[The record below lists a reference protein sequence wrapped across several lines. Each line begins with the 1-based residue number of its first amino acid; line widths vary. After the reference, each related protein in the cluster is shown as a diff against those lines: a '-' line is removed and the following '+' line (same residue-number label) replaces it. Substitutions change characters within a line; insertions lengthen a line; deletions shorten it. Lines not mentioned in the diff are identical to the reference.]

1 MALAVSNTEK
11 HEIDTIFS
19 LFDESVNYQE
29 KNGYPTWRNYDK
41 NAIIRDIEALRQYK
55 VVAEGKVA
63 IVFSVAFSDR
73 VIWRHMDQG
82 KSIYLHRIVV
92 NPAFKGQKLFK
103 VILDW
108 AIQHCKTKGFENV
121 RMDTWADNP
130 TIIEYYKAFGFKPV
144 EKYTTPD
151 TEELPEH
158 NRRLSLQLLEYK
170 VF

>member
-1 MALAVSNTEK
+1 MAFPVSHTNRQDL
-11 HEIDTIFS
+11 DTIFS
-19 LFDESVNYQE
+19 LFDESVKYQE
-29 KNGYPTWRNYDK
+29 KHGYPTWHNYDK
-41 NAIIRDIEALRQYK
+41 NAIMRDVEALRQYK
-55 VVAEGKVA
+55 VVADGNIA
-63 IVFSVAFSDR
+63 IVFSVAYSDR

-92 NPAFKGQKLFK
+92 NPAFKGQRLFS

-108 AIQHCKTKGFENV
+108 ASQHCKEKGLDNV

-130 TIIEYYKAFGFKPV
+130 TIIEYYKGFGFKPI
-144 EKYTTPD
+144 EKYNTPD

-158 NRRLSLQLLEYK
+158 NRNLALQLLEYR